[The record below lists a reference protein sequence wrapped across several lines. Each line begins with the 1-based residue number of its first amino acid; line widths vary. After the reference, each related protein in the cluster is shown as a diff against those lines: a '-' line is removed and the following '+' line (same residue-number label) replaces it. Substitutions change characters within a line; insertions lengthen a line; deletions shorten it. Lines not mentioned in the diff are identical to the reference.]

1 MSVPLE
7 SKVEE
12 NPKLLK
18 RRQDKVRQLLDED
31 EEGEKEESPVA
42 TPEEDDFELDEIN
55 SHP

>member
-31 EEGEKEESPVA
+31 DEGEEEETPVA

>member
-18 RRQDKVRQLLDED
+18 RRHDKVRQLLDED
-31 EEGEKEESPVA
+31 EENGESEEAITS
-42 TPEEDDFELDEIN
+42 TEEDDFELDEIN
-55 SHP
+55 THP

>member
-31 EEGEKEESPVA
+31 EEGEVEETPV
-42 TPEEDDFELDEIN
+42 TNPEEDDFELDEIN